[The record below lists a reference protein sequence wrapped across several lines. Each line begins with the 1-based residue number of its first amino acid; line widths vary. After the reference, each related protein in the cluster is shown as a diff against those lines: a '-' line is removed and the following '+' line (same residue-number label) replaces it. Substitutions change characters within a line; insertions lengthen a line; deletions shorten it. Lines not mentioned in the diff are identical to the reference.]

1 MRLLSYARRSAGF
14 SQRQLAE
21 RSGIPQPA
29 IARIE
34 SGRSTP
40 RLDTLA
46 ASGGACKTLK
56 ARVSGVPEKVPF
68 RMARKPLEGGHHFT
82 FETRAGNLDIL
93 GCPAGSGGFDSL
105 ARTAQEMEIAKGLK
119 VHVADVR

>member
-1 MRLLSYARRSAGF
+1 MSLLSYARRSAGF

-46 ASGGACKTLK
+46 SLLRACGLGLGLEPVAGEGVDRTAIRRLRQLTPAERAEIAVRE
-56 ARVSGVPEKVPF
+56 ARNLEKVV
-68 RMARKPLEGGHHFT
+68 AR
-82 FETRAGNLDIL
+82 R
-93 GCPAGSGGFDSL
+93 
-105 ARTAQEMEIAKGLK
+105 R
-119 VHVADVR
+119 R